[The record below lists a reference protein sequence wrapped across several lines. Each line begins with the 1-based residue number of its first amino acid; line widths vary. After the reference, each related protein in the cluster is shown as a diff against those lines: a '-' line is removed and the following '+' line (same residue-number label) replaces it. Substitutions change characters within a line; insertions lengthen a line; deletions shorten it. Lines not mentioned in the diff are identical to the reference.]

1 MRRHALRYRKGQLV
15 IKSDFIRYFETSTSD
30 TKLKK
35 TTSALLAPG
44 FRAMVVYRFGKWV
57 ERKNRIFKIFLLPV
71 YFFLNQRVKIKWG
84 IQIPLGCEIGEGFYI
99 GHFGGI
105 TIAADAKIGKNV
117 NISQLVTIGEA
128 GRGKRAGAPQIG
140 DDVYIGAGA
149 KVIGKIKVGDN
160 VKIGANAVVY
170 KDIPPDAVV
179 VNYPGFKIISY
190 EGNRKKEV

>member
-1 MRRHALRYRKGQLV
+1 M
-15 IKSDFIRYFETSTSD
+15 IKSDFIRYYETSNSCK
-30 TKLKK
+30 KLKK
-35 TTSALLAPG
+35 IASALLAPG
-44 FRAMVVYRFGKWV
+44 FRAMCVYRFGKWIK
-57 ERKNRIFKIFLLPV
+57 RKNIFLKIPLMPL
-71 YFFLNQRVKIKWG
+71 YFLLNQRLKIKWG
-84 IQIPLGCEIGEGFYI
+84 IQIPLECEIDEGFYI

-128 GRGKRAGAPQIG
+128 GQGEKAGAPIIG
-140 DDVYIGAGA
+140 DNVYIGAGA

-179 VNYPGFKIISY
+179 VNFPGFKIISY
-190 EGNRKKEV
+190 EGNRKRVD